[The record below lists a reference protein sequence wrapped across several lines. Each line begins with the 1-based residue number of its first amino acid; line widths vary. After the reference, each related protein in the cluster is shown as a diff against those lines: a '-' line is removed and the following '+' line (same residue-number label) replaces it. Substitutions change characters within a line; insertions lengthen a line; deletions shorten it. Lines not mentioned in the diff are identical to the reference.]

1 MKNALVFV
9 LCVCTTAGC
18 ASNQSPEIPA
28 SRAGGVMQAKH
39 DGNTADDE
47 AAIRQLIGRYAQT
60 VDAANPDL
68 AASVWSHGADVSF
81 IHPRGHERG

>member
-1 MKNALVFV
+1 
-9 LCVCTTAGC
+9 
-18 ASNQSPEIPA
+18 
-28 SRAGGVMQAKH
+28 MQAKH